1 MTYKQIVQQ
10 ARDRGLNTERAM
22 ESSINSVSELLE
34 SMKDTHPEVYKQF
47 LQKTHED
54 LFGPHYND
62 EFANEAVSALEYTD
76 ENGKHRTGPHWTK
89 QEVITATQGKT
100 FPNGTT
106 DCDKYVAYNA
116 TYADF
121 CKKFDEEDILDI
133 AYLFFFADEDW
144 KGKGKI
150 WTYMHS
156 NNA

>member
-22 ESSINSVSELLE
+22 ESSVNSVSDLLE
-34 SMKDTHPEVYKQF
+34 SMKDTHPEIYKQF
-47 LQKTHED
+47 LQKTHEY
-54 LFGPHYND
+54 LFGPHYDD
-62 EFANEAVSALEYTD
+62 EFANDAVSSLEYTD

-89 QEVITATQGKT
+89 QEVMSATQGKT

-156 NNA
+156 NI